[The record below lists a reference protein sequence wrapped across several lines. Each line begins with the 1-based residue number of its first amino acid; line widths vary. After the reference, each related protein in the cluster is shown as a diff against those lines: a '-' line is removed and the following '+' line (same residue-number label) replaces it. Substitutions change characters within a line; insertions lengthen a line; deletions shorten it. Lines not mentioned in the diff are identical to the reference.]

1 MNIDIDYIDDANICV
16 CVSDTEYFNVGIER
30 ELTLEQFPVSFNGF
44 NDKTE
49 YEYDYITHLR
59 PTFIERV
66 DVDSKFEVNI
76 DKLRQLIENELN
88 R

>member
-30 ELTLEQFPVSFNGF
+30 EVVLDKFSGSF
-44 NDKTE
+44 T
-49 YEYDYITHLR
+49 YLR

-66 DVDSKFEVNI
+66 DIDSNFEVNI
-76 DKLRQLIENELN
+76 DKLRELIDNKLN